1 MRGGVLKYSIFFF
14 LIVFFVSCSNDVID
28 KTAYE
33 AQGGASG
40 QSEQNEPLPEVAVSD
55 DGFKYAVVNRS
66 VAVYGLDDDND
77 RVNLKIPSYIQGLP
91 VTEIADYAFREEK
104 AIASIE
110 FPETLQKIGKEAFYN
125 CESLF
130 KVVFPSKLKSIGTKA
145 FAECESLTDVTLNQG
160 LEVID
165 SAFQYSAVTAIT
177 IPSSIKS
184 MKSAFFQCKSLKSVI
199 LKNGLTE
206 LSEEAFVATG
216 ISTIDFPDTL
226 VSIGDW
232 AFNGTNIT
240 SVTFPP
246 HISHIGKGA
255 FRGTKITSIEWPAG
269 VASIE
274 AYTFYGTPLE
284 ELTYAQGCVI
294 TSIGEKAF
302 AWSDYPENTGS
313 KFTSFTVPE
322 GVKYLGSSV
331 FDGSNIGNLVLP
343 STLETIDDRAFS
355 HTKIEELRLPQ
366 NIKKIGN
373 DIFGAYSYG
382 SYTNLKKLVVACD
395 LTEDS
400 LMMNHIYEGIQ
411 NGGVYKGELGTY
423 DTAFAIYLSRE
434 DDLGVELVFEDNVKK
449 VSGEIIHGYFS
460 SIDFGNNIEVSDF
473 ENGGFIENL
482 VFNNPTQ
489 SFENCEF
496 RARSLRFDAD
506 SVFNECKFSYAENI
520 QINTDCTKM
529 KDSEFYGYD
538 EDEGPCELV
547 IKNGVTLMPATFRNV
562 CFSKFQIP
570 DSVVKTNKYVNP
582 NDWYA
587 CGFKDCIF
595 DFDMTINE
603 NVDFEVWGFYRC
615 QFNGILTLKAP
626 VSCDYCNAKK
636 LVLATSDGV
645 PQNIGYINKT
655 CWYDITVEDFELS
668 SDVTRW
674 HGGIKFTKPTALDF
688 SNITY
693 IDGKIDGA
701 ENITKV
707 ILGSNLTEIDCR
719 GAFEG
724 CGNAQFV
731 FKGPL
736 KLTENAKYCFKGCTK
751 ITQKPTLI
759 GSEPDG
765 AFSGTGIN

>member
-1 MRGGVLKYSIFFF
+1 MV
-14 LIVFFVSCSNDVID
+14 
-28 KTAYE
+28 
-33 AQGGASG
+33 
-40 QSEQNEPLPEVAVSD
+40 VSD
-55 DGFKYAVVNRS
+55 DGLKYVKNNRS
-66 VAVYGLDDDND
+66 IAVYGLDDDED
-77 RVNLKIPSYIQGLP
+77 KVNLIIPSYIEGLP
-91 VTEIADYAFREEK
+91 VKEIADYAFREEK
-104 AIASIE
+104 SIASIE
-110 FPETLQKIGKEAFYN
+110 FPETLEKIGKEAFYK
-125 CESLF
+125 CGSLS
-130 KVVFPSKLKSIGTKA
+130 KVVFPSKLKTIGAKA

-160 LEVID
+160 LEVMD

-302 AWSDYPENTGS
+302 AWSDYPENTGP

-355 HTKIEELRLPQ
+355 RMKIKELRIPSGVR
-366 NIKKIGN
+366 KIGS
-373 DIFGAYSYG
+373 DILGINAGGKESLI
-382 SYTNLKKLVVACD
+382 TALKKLVIGCE
-395 LTEDS
+395 LTDDVLKDDS
-400 LMMNHIYEGIQ
+400 IYA
-411 NGGVYKGELGTY
+411 NGRPIYVRGAKNSTY
-423 DTAFAIYLSRE
+423 FGYD
-434 DDLGVELVFEDNVKK
+434 GVEVIFEDNVKK

-473 ENGGFIENL
+473 DGVIENL

-489 SFENCEF
+489 SFENCRF
-496 RARSLRFDAD
+496 SARNLRFDAD
-506 SVFNECKFSYAENI
+506 CVFNECEFTYAEKI

-529 KDSEFYGYD
+529 KDSEFAFDGYG
-538 EDEGPCELV
+538 EDAASCELV

-562 CFSKFQIP
+562 CFSKLQIP
-570 DSVVKTNKYVNP
+570 ASVVKTNKYVGP
-582 NDWYA
+582 NDGYS

-595 DFDMTINE
+595 DFDMTIND
-603 NVDFEVWGFYRC
+603 NVDFEVWGFYKC
-615 QFNGILTLKAP
+615 QFNGVLTLKAP
-626 VSCDYCNAKK
+626 VYCDYCNAKK
-636 LVLATSDGV
+636 LVLVTSEGI
-645 PQNIGYINKT
+645 PNHGYSST

-674 HGGIKFTKPTALDF
+674 HGGIKFTKPTELDF

-693 IDGKIDGA
+693 IDGKIDGV

-707 ILGSNLTEIDCR
+707 ILGSNLTEIDAHS
-719 GAFEG
+719 AFKG
-724 CGNAQFV
+724 CSNAQFV
-731 FKGPL
+731 FKGPVS
-736 KLTENAKYCFKGCTK
+736 LTANAEDCFKGCKK

-759 GSEPDG
+759 GSEPAG
-765 AFSGTGIN
+765 AFSETGIN

>member
-1 MRGGVLKYSIFFF
+1 MKSVSSIVWGGVLKYSIFLF
-14 LIVFFVSCSNDVID
+14 LLVFAFLTSCSNDVVD
-28 KTAYE
+28 ETENEK
-33 AQGGASG
+33 
-40 QSEQNEPLPEVAVSD
+40 QNELLPELVVSD
-55 DGFKYAVVNRS
+55 DGLKYVKNNRS
-66 VAVYGLDDDND
+66 IAVYGLDDDED
-77 RVNLKIPSYIQGLP
+77 KVNLIIPSYIEGLP
-91 VTEIADYAFREEK
+91 VKEIADYAFREEK
-104 AIASIE
+104 SIASIE
-110 FPETLQKIGKEAFYN
+110 FPETLEKIGKEAFYK
-125 CESLF
+125 CGSLS
-130 KVVFPSKLKSIGTKA
+130 KVVFPSKLKTIGAKA
-145 FAECESLTDVTLNQG
+145 FAECEFLTDVTLNQG
-160 LEVID
+160 IEVLD
-165 SAFQYSAVTAIT
+165 AAFQESAVTAIT
-177 IPSSIKS
+177 IPSSVKS
-184 MKSAFFQCKSLKSVI
+184 MKNAFERCKSLKSVT
-199 LKNGLTE
+199 LVNGLTVI
-206 LSEEAFVATG
+206 SDYAFFA
-216 ISTIDFPDTL
+216 STISSINFPDTI
-226 VSIGDW
+226 VSIGEYSLS
-232 AFNGTNIT
+232 GTNI
-240 SVTFPP
+240 SSIVFPP
-246 HISHIGKGA
+246 HITYIGKGA
-255 FRGTKITSIEWPAG
+255 LRATKITSVEWPAG
-269 VASIE
+269 VSSIE
-274 AYTFYGTPLE
+274 PYTFMDTPLE
-284 ELTYAQGCVI
+284 ELTYEQGCVI

-302 AWSDYPENTGS
+302 AWFDHTENNGP

-331 FDGSNIGNLVLP
+331 FDGSNIEKLVLP
-343 STLETIDDRAFS
+343 STLETIDAKAFS

-473 ENGGFIENL
+473 DNTSFIENL

-489 SFENCEF
+489 SFENCKF
-496 RARSLRFDAD
+496 SARSLRFDAD
-506 SVFNECKFSYAENI
+506 CVFNECEFTYAKNI

-529 KDSEFYGYD
+529 EDSEFYGYD
-538 EDEGPCELV
+538 EDEGSCELV

-562 CFSKFQIP
+562 CFSKLQIP
-570 DSVVKTNKYVNP
+570 ASVVKTNKYVGP
-582 NDWYA
+582 NDWYS

-603 NVDFEVWGFYRC
+603 NVDFEVWGFYGC
-615 QFNGILTLKAP
+615 QFNGVLTLKAP
-626 VSCDYCNAKK
+626 VYCVYCNAKK
-636 LVLATSDGV
+636 LVLVTSEGI
-645 PQNIGYINKT
+645 PNHGYSRT

-674 HGGIKFTKPTALDF
+674 HGGIKFTKPTELDF

-693 IDGKIDGA
+693 IDGKIDGV

-707 ILGSNLTEIDCR
+707 ILGSNLTEIDCCS
-719 GAFEG
+719 AFKD
-724 CGNAQFV
+724 CSNAQFV
-731 FKGPL
+731 FKGPVS
-736 KLTENAKYCFKGCTK
+736 LTANAEDCFKGCKK

-759 GSEPDG
+759 GSEPAG
-765 AFSGTGIN
+765 AFSETGIN